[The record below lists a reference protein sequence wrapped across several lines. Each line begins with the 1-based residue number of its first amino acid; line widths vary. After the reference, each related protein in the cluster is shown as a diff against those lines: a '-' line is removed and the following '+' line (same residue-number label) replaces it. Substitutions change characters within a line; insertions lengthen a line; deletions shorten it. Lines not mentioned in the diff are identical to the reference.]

1 MLYYTHIK
9 EKRCLELSFL
19 EREQMK
25 QMLDELSTGELDES
39 RRVEIINEIGQ
50 QHNAGL
56 EEYEGLQQTLE
67 QSSNQLIESRDAMAQ
82 MYNQLNA
89 HNLGTG
95 IEVAGTQEEEDTQA
109 TISLDELLG
118 TEY

>member
-1 MLYYTHIK
+1 
-9 EKRCLELSFL
+9 
-19 EREQMK
+19 
-25 QMLDELSTGELDES
+25 MLDELSTGELDES

-56 EEYEGLQQTLE
+56 EQYEELQQTLE
-67 QSSNQLIESRDAMAQ
+67 QSSNQLNESRDAMAK

-95 IEVAGTQEEEDTQA
+95 IEVAGTQQEEDKQA

>member
-1 MLYYTHIK
+1 M
-9 EKRCLELSFL
+9 SFL

-56 EEYEGLQQTLE
+56 EEYEGLQQTLDLH
-67 QSSNQLIESRDAMAQ
+67 SNEDWRALPEDDPI
-82 MYNQLNA
+82 LNDLRE
-89 HNLGTG
+89 HYG
-95 IEVAGTQEEEDTQA
+95 IPRKDM
-109 TISLDELLG
+109 
-118 TEY
+118 

>member
-1 MLYYTHIK
+1 MFILG
-9 EKRCLELSFL
+9 FL

-56 EEYEGLQQTLE
+56 EEFEGLQKNLE
-67 QSSNQLIESRDAMAQ
+67 THTTQLNESRDAMAK

-89 HNLGTG
+89 QNLGTG
-95 IEVAGTQEEEDTQA
+95 IDVAGTQQEEDKQS